1 MHGKSK
7 ILLHY
12 SMILQGSPSNGT
24 FEWINRY
31 KCWNPYIL
39 PRLSKLKKNN
49 FFFKHSIVD
58 NIRMRVYAHCYPRS
72 ISCYM
77 RRHECL
83 GLLLRG
89 DIEALVVDT
98 FEGAINDCISL
109 SLCLKNTLVQLD
121 VLSTHSP
128 TIDYHVARNL
138 FCGIVY
144 HMLLI
149 HEAIHFW
156 F

>member
-12 SMILQGSPSNGT
+12 SMLLQGSLSNDT

-31 KCWNPYIL
+31 KYWNPYIL
-39 PRLSKLKKNN
+39 PRLSKVKN

-58 NIRMRVYAHCYPRS
+58 NTRMRVYAHCYPRS

-77 RRHECL
+77 RSHECF

-89 DIEALVVDT
+89 GIEAIVVDT
-98 FEGAINDCISL
+98 FEGAINDCISF
-109 SLCLKNTLVQLD
+109 SLCLKNTLV
-121 VLSTHSP
+121 
-128 TIDYHVARNL
+128 
-138 FCGIVY
+138 
-144 HMLLI
+144 
-149 HEAIHFW
+149 
-156 F
+156 